1 MKSMILKK
9 LIFLL
14 VFLSGSM
21 LYSQITVSGTIS
33 DAGGAIP
40 GVNVIVKGTSN
51 GAVSD
56 FDGKYSL
63 DNVAEDATL
72 VFSFVG
78 FKTKEVAVNG
88 QSTVNVTLEE
98 DAAELEQ
105 VVVIGYGTTTV
116 KDATGSV
123 AAVTSEDFNS
133 GVIASPEQLIQGKVA
148 GVNISATSGAPGAGI
163 SLNIR
168 GSNSIRSNNSPLYVV
183 DGIPLSGEGNLA
195 GTDGQDGGGNAG
207 SSSNPLN
214 FLNPNDIESI
224 SVLKDASATAIYG
237 SRGANG
243 VVIITTKT
251 GKAGQG
257 GVFDFSS
264 NVSVS
269 RLRNGYDLLD
279 REAFLDAIETT
290 SGATARAAADFG
302 TNTDWQDVI
311 TRTVASQNQNLSYSN
326 NYGDGNV
333 YRKN

>member
-1 MKSMILKK
+1 
-9 LIFLL
+9 L

-133 GVIASPEQLIQGKVA
+133 GVIDL
-148 GVNISATSGAPGAGI
+148 T
-163 SLNIR
+163 
-168 GSNSIRSNNSPLYVV
+168 LYV
-183 DGIPLSGEGNLA
+183 L
-195 GTDGQDGGGNAG
+195 
-207 SSSNPLN
+207 
-214 FLNPNDIESI
+214 
-224 SVLKDASATAIYG
+224 
-237 SRGANG
+237 
-243 VVIITTKT
+243 IIH
-251 GKAGQG
+251 
-257 GVFDFSS
+257 
-264 NVSVS
+264 
-269 RLRNGYDLLD
+269 LCMLLMEFHYLVKVTLQEPMD
-279 REAFLDAIETT
+279 KMVEVMQVRRVTLLTF
-290 SGATARAAADFG
+290 
-302 TNTDWQDVI
+302 
-311 TRTVASQNQNLSYSN
+311 
-326 NYGDGNV
+326 
-333 YRKN
+333 